1 MSEGG
6 TIALVDRAHPS
17 RLGDLVRALRHRWP
31 DVDVFTD
38 VRDLDALPPGSLFVL
53 SPKAEDAE
61 LLNLRRQIFAD
72 RRFKVVLW
80 CDEATTVALAR
91 KAVDFFDWITHRQE
105 CPSGPAPFAVRGLRA
120 AFQAEW
126 PVVWRGSERKED
138 LDEVLRAAFPTEKV
152 LWVNGADPYDRLV
165 EYMSAPDIV
174 VVRVAHARALR
185 RVRWAYAE
193 AKRKGRLILI
203 APGLDCPGFWP
214 VHDRYEELDD
224 ARARLVRAATP
235 GTLAAL
241 LDLEPE
247 AIDEICQRLH
257 AGVLAVELIDA
268 AAESLDPAVGLARY
282 VAKESHEGSGRPLMM
297 CENPF
302 VLRSLSKRPNIR
314 SEFVTWL
321 LKPAPSVQRDLGVW
335 AMHATAT
342 FADDLAR
349 APDLRARTLEPVLR
363 SDAMPAMTCIALA
376 RATHSFGEKGIG
388 ARWLLQCPE
397 KHMRAANA
405 DLKRR
410 RGLDAK
416 GSRIDRCILGNFL
429 LLTIC
434 FVGVIVLEPFVKVVH
449 RHFGDLVAYGPI
461 IFFAAWVILLG
472 LRVYIDRIRTVIDKQ
487 HGVSFIFFAEEHE
500 AEILGEMSLAKFDF
514 SETRARSALTTAQLH
529 LGTEHPLYEEV
540 AQFLAQ
546 LMLTSGRPREA
557 WDTIK
562 PLLWPDRELPPELA
576 LLTARILARTG
587 RAGDAVQVLA
597 RLTGQSI
604 APTSTLLPSP
614 ATQPADGEPSLE
626 QLLQCPA
633 GALAKNPDAH
643 LALVDALLAQ
653 GRYPEAL
660 HVARKAAATFTDDKT
675 PAIAEL
681 RARVVDLERRR
692 G

>member
-126 PVVWRGSERKED
+126 PVVWRGSERNED

-165 EYMSAPDIV
+165 EYMSSPKIV
-174 VVRVAHARALR
+174 VVRVQYARALR

-214 VHDRYEELDD
+214 VHDWIENLAV
-224 ARARLVRAATP
+224 ARTKLMNAGVNAP

-241 LDLEPE
+241 WDLEPE
-247 AIDEICQRLH
+247 AIELC
-257 AGVLAVELIDA
+257 VELLQRDPEQATLDTRDVADA
-268 AAESLDPAVGLARY
+268 ATESIEPTAGLAPYLAHESSKGSAEWVYENPIALRIFSGRQNAKHAFAERLRSIIKGAELPSQHRNVGLWVLHSTSIFSSRIATLP
-282 VAKESHEGSGRPLMM
+282 PL
-297 CENPF
+297 
-302 VLRSLSKRPNIR
+302 R
-314 SEFVTWL
+314 
-321 LKPAPSVQRDLGVW
+321 AW
-335 AMHATAT
+335 AM
-342 FADDLAR
+342 
-349 APDLRARTLEPVLR
+349 EPVLR
-363 SDAMPAMTCIALA
+363 AGPQQLTVFVALA
-376 RATHSFGEKGIG
+376 VAASTLGEPSLAT
-388 ARWLLQCPE
+388 RWLSQLQ
-397 KHMRAANA
+397 K
-405 DLKRR
+405 
-410 RGLDAK
+410 GLWIFKNRLLAIMQ
-416 GSRIDRCILGNFL
+416 RLAQRNF
-429 LLTIC
+429 
-434 FVGVIVLEPFVKVVH
+434 
-449 RHFGDLVAYGPI
+449 
-461 IFFAAWVILLG
+461 
-472 LRVYIDRIRTVIDKQ
+472 RT
-487 HGVSFIFFAEEHE
+487 F
-500 AEILGEMSLAKFDF
+500 L
-514 SETRARSALTTAQLH
+514 TRARDAETPTQQLEYLHKLIAEIESLRINDRPYDGLLFLRYERDQFDELRLEFAQASDPTIDEQVRDRTLQEILIRASRN
-529 LGTEHPLYEEV
+529 LGAEHPVYEEV
-540 AQFLAQ
+540 ARFLAQ
-546 LMLTSGRPREA
+546 LMLTTGRPREA
-557 WDTIK
+557 WDTVK

-587 RAGDAVQVLA
+587 RASDAVQVLA

-614 ATQPADGEPSLE
+614 ATQSADGEPSLE

-633 GALAKNPDAH
+633 GALAKDPDAF
-643 LALVDALLAQ
+643 LALVDALLSQ

-660 HVARKAAATFTDDKT
+660 HIARKATATFVDGKT

-681 RARVVDLERRR
+681 RARVADLERRR